1 MIKYTQANNLIDKK
15 MKSLKLLKFL
25 TMGDLEQ
32 ILNDKKGI
40 YKHLYELCSKTDN
53 TKMMEYYE
61 DCMSKVDK
69 MLKILL
75 V

>member
-1 MIKYTQANNLIDKK
+1 
-15 MKSLKLLKFL
+15 
-25 TMGDLEQ
+25 MGDLEQ
-32 ILNDKKGI
+32 ILNDKKRI
-40 YKHLYELCSKTDN
+40 YKHLYELCSDTNN